1 LTRAAVWGH
10 QAELSVEDIKDNL
23 LGLGSSRPDPSLTP
37 IAQGIDLDAFLL
49 NIERHYLQEA
59 METAGGKKKKAA
71 ALLGIRNYQT
81 LAHRLKKHG
90 FTVEDAD

>member
-1 LTRAAVWGH
+1 
-10 QAELSVEDIKDNL
+10 
-23 LGLGSSRPDPSLTP
+23 
-37 IAQGIDLDAFLL
+37 
-49 NIERHYLQEA
+49 